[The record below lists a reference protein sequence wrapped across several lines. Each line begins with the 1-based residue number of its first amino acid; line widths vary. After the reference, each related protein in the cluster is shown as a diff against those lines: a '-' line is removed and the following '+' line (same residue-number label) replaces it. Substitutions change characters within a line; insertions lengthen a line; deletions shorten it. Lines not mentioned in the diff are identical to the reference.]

1 MKIIEKLKKFFVKKP
16 NLVDPIEELYK
27 DYKELQKQ
35 LEKVTDKE
43 NKEQMEWFRDNIQI
57 YLKNWHT
64 FRKSF
69 EQYNEFLKKE
79 IDAFKK
85 INENE
90 LEK

>member
-27 DYKELQKQ
+27 DYKKLKKQ
-35 LEKVTDKE
+35 LELVADRRSNAKC
-43 NKEQMEWFRDNIQI
+43 EWFRENIQI
-57 YLKNWHT
+57 YLKNWET

-69 EQYNEFLKKE
+69 EQYNQFLKTE

-85 INENE
+85 INENK